1 MKEKHIR
8 EQIQILKDQLEE
20 QMKHTDEYADR
31 LMESEAQ
38 ELQLKKNYDKVSGHT
53 CHTSYCEIKS
63 DKISQNLA
71 LVKVDTHKIFKSQR
85 IFRTFKNTFYKEI
98 IINHTLLCLSQAS
111 YINIKAY
118 WS

>member
-38 ELQLKKNYDKVSGHT
+38 ELQLKKNYDKVSN
-53 CHTSYCEIKS
+53 I
-63 DKISQNLA
+63 LA
-71 LVKVDTHKIFKSQR
+71 
-85 IFRTFKNTFYKEI
+85 I
-98 IINHTLLCLSQAS
+98 IAGSVSL
-111 YINIKAY
+111 
-118 WS
+118 

>member
-38 ELQLKKNYDKVSGHT
+38 ELQLKKNYDKVSL
-53 CHTSYCEIKS
+53 I
-63 DKISQNLA
+63 
-71 LVKVDTHKIFKSQR
+71 
-85 IFRTFKNTFYKEI
+85 
-98 IINHTLLCLSQAS
+98 
-111 YINIKAY
+111 
-118 WS
+118 

>member
-38 ELQLKKNYDKVSGHT
+38 ELQLKKNYDKVSGF
-53 CHTSYCEIKS
+53 YCSECFTISSNISEIGIKLIYCLWHMS
-63 DKISQNLA
+63 L
-71 LVKVDTHKIFKSQR
+71 
-85 IFRTFKNTFYKEI
+85 
-98 IINHTLLCLSQAS
+98 TL
-111 YINIKAY
+111 I
-118 WS
+118 

>member
-38 ELQLKKNYDKVSGHT
+38 ELQLKKNYDKVSNILAFIIGSVFPLT
-53 CHTSYCEIKS
+53 FPNSWVQPPQKS
-63 DKISQNLA
+63 KYLYGLCLHCTKRQMSLLQTERN
-71 LVKVDTHKIFKSQR
+71 
-85 IFRTFKNTFYKEI
+85 I
-98 IINHTLLCLSQAS
+98 IILLGNSCL
-111 YINIKAY
+111 K
-118 WS
+118 